1 MNQSVSYPVPA
12 PKIADGALAVV
23 KLGGRSFESP
33 EGRAKLAAAIARLV
47 KAEAHVVVVHG
58 GGKQVTQAME
68 AAGLAAT
75 FVGGLRV
82 TTPEA
87 LAIAEPV
94 LTTLGKELAHALTL
108 AGAPAIG
115 LTGRDARVV
124 TAVVKDPALGRVGTV
139 TAVEADVLRF
149 LYFNGLTPVVAPLA
163 LADDSGML
171 NVNADEVAAAVARA
185 LGAKHLVLLTDV
197 EGVKG
202 SQGNVI
208 ASLTP
213 TAARALVHDGT
224 IKGGMVPKVVGA
236 LDALAGGVKHVHVLS
251 GERPDALDALARGE
265 TVGTTFTGET
275 P

>member
-1 MNQSVSYPVPA
+1 MNQPVSVHGPA

-23 KLGGRSFESP
+23 KLGGRSFESA
-33 EGRAKLAAAIARLV
+33 EGRQRLAAAIGRLV
-47 KAEAHVVVVHG
+47 GAEAHVVVVHG

-68 AAGLAAT
+68 QAGLKAT
-75 FVGGLRV
+75 FVNGLRV

-124 TAVVKDPALGRVGTV
+124 TGVVKDPALGRVGTV
-139 TAVEADVLRF
+139 NGVESDVLRF
-149 LYFNGLTPVVAPLA
+149 LYFNGLTPVLAPLA
-163 LADDSGML
+163 LGADGAML

-185 LGAKHLVLLTDV
+185 LGAKHLVLCTDV

-202 SQGNVI
+202 RDGRVV
-208 ASLTP
+208 AHLTP
-213 TAARALVHDGT
+213 HAARSLIHDGT
-224 IKGGMVPKVVGA
+224 VSGGMVPKVTGA
-236 LDALAGGVKHVHVLS
+236 LEALEGGVKHVHVLS

-265 TVGTTFTGET
+265 SVGTTFAGDEA
-275 P
+275 